1 MNSSA
6 ASDVYKRQIKNYVC
20 GFDEVGKGAIAGPV
34 VVASVV
40 FYNYSSIP
48 EGIRDSKKISAVNR
62 LILYK
67 KIKRV
72 ACVGLGIVMPN
83 IIDKI
88 GISRATNLAAQ
99 RSIPQHINVKKYL
112 LDGNIKIDI
121 NDSVEN
127 IIKGDENYVSIAA
140 ASIIAKV
147 IRDKIMVNK
156 NKKNNKYKWD
166 KNKGYGTKDHLLAIK
181 NYGITYFH
189 RKSFNLNI

>member
-1 MNSSA
+1 MS
-6 ASDVYKRQIKNYVC
+6 IKNYVC

-48 EGIRDSKKISAVNR
+48 EGIKDSKKISAVNR

-83 IIDKI
+83 IIDKV
-88 GISRATNLAAQ
+88 GITKATNLAAQ
-99 RSIPQHINVKKYL
+99 QSIPQHMRIKKNL
-112 LDGNIKIDI
+112 LDGNIKIDTS
-121 NDSVEN
+121 NSVVN
-127 IIKGDENYVSIAA
+127 IIKGDENYVSVAA

-147 IRDKIMVNK
+147 TRDKIMVYK
-156 NKKNNKYKWD
+156 NKENNNYKWD

-189 RKSFNLNI
+189 RKSFNLHI

>member
-1 MNSSA
+1 MSI
-6 ASDVYKRQIKNYVC
+6 QNYVC
-20 GFDEVGKGAIAGPV
+20 GFDEVGRGAIAGPV
-34 VVASVV
+34 VVASVI
-40 FYNYSSIP
+40 FYNYSDIP
-48 EGIRDSKKISAVNR
+48 YGIKDSKKVSAVNR

-72 ACVGLGIVMPN
+72 AIIGLGIVMPN

-88 GISRATNLAAQ
+88 GISKATNLAAQ
-99 RSIPQHINVKKYL
+99 QSIPKELSIKKNL
-112 LDGNIKIDI
+112 LDANIKIDS
-121 NDSVEN
+121 NNSVEN

-147 IRDKIMVNK
+147 TRDKIMVNK

-181 NYGITYFH
+181 NYGITNFH
-189 RKSFNLNI
+189 RKSFNLHI

>member
-1 MNSSA
+1 MSI
-6 ASDVYKRQIKNYVC
+6 QNYVC

-40 FYNYSSIP
+40 FYNYYNIP
-48 EGIRDSKKISAVNR
+48 YGIKDSKKISAIKR

-67 KIKRV
+67 KIKSI
-72 ACVGLGIVMPN
+72 ASVGLGIVMPN

-88 GISRATNLAAQ
+88 GIAKAIDLAAQ
-99 RSIPQHINVKKYL
+99 QSIPRHLEIKKNL
-112 LDGNIKIDI
+112 IDGNIKIDTD
-121 NDSVEN
+121 NSVIN

-147 IRDKIMVNK
+147 VRDKIMVNK
-156 NKKNNKYKWD
+156 SKENNKYKWD

-181 NYGITYFH
+181 NYGITNFH
-189 RKSFNLNI
+189 RKSFNLHI

>member
-1 MNSSA
+1 MSI
-6 ASDVYKRQIKNYVC
+6 QNYVC
-20 GFDEVGKGAIAGPV
+20 GFDEVGRGAIAGPV

-40 FYNYSSIP
+40 FNSYSNIP
-48 EGIRDSKKISAVNR
+48 YGIQDSKKISPARR

-72 ACVGLGIVMPN
+72 ACVGLGIVMPI

-88 GISRATNLAAQ
+88 GISKATNLAAQ
-99 RSIPQHINVKKYL
+99 QSIPKHLTLKKNL
-112 LDGNIKIDI
+112 LDGSIKIDT
-121 NDSVEN
+121 NNSVLN

-147 IRDKIMVNK
+147 TRDKIMVNK
-156 NKKNNKYKWD
+156 SKENNKYKWD

-181 NYGITYFH
+181 NYGITYYH
-189 RKSFNLNI
+189 RKSFNLHI